1 VVKRVLILA
10 LLLCANVSLADDSV
24 ITLASTTSTD
34 NSGLLAELLPL
45 FEKKSGVEVR
55 VVTVGTGQAL
65 RLARQGD
72 VDLVLVHD
80 RKSEDLLVAEGG
92 GVGRKDVMYNDFI
105 LVGPTADPA
114 QVRGHKSVIAALKKI
129 QDQQSLFLSRGD
141 DSGTHKAELRLW
153 ADAEI
158 DPSVV
163 TVTGY
168 RELGAGMGATLNTA
182 AAMGAYTLVDRGT
195 WLSFGN
201 RGDLVILVEGDPRLF
216 NPYGV
221 ILVNPDRH
229 PHVNHAGAIQLAD
242 WLVSQDGQSAIAHF
256 RVAGQPLFQPN
267 AD

>member
-1 VVKRVLILA
+1 MVKRVVILA
-10 LLLCANVSLADDSV
+10 LLLCAHVSLANDSV

-34 NSGLLAELLPL
+34 NSGLLAALIPV
-45 FEKKSGVEVR
+45 FEEKSGLEVR

-80 RKSEDLLVAEGG
+80 RKSEDLLVAEGW
-92 GVGRKDVMYNDFI
+92 GVGRKDVMYNDFL

-114 QVRGHKSVIAALKKI
+114 QIRGHKSATAALKKI
-129 QDQQSLFLSRGD
+129 RDQQSLFLSRGD

-153 ADAEI
+153 ADAGI
-158 DPSVV
+158 DPSVAN
-163 TVTGY
+163 VTGY
-168 RELGAGMGATLNTA
+168 RELGAGMGAILNTA
-182 AAMGAYTLVDRGT
+182 AAMDAYTLVDRGT

-221 ILVNPDRH
+221 IRVNPDRH
-229 PHVNHAGAIQLAD
+229 PHVNHVGASRFAD
-242 WLVSQDGQSAIAHF
+242 WLVSEEGQSAIARF
-256 RVAGQPLFQPN
+256 GIAGQPLFQPN